1 VKRIRRLLRAS
12 KPSRKSSLR
21 SCWVL
26 AALAVSMLACSV
38 EPETPRPV
46 RPSRLMTDGGG
57 ELSHALLYMAARP
70 EPWRPGAM

>member
-1 VKRIRRLLRAS
+1 MKRIRHLIRAS
-12 KPSRKSSLR
+12 KPSRKTSMR

-26 AALAVSMLACSV
+26 VALAASVVACSV

-57 ELSHALLYMAARP
+57 ELSHARMDMAARP
-70 EPWRPGAM
+70 EPWRPGPM

>member
-12 KPSRKSSLR
+12 KPGRKTSMR

-26 AALAVSMLACSV
+26 AALAASMIACSV

-57 ELSHALLYMAARP
+57 ELSHALLDMASRP
-70 EPWRPGAM
+70 EPWRPGPM